1 MGVIDKKPN
10 LWKGPKYTE
19 LYVNSYVGELTL
31 ETSDYQVTDHTQT
44 LEDSGECRTTVDLQ
58 KQIDLG
64 KITRLC
70 VHNSNRTYRLKL

>member
-1 MGVIDKKPN
+1 MSKKSKPK
-10 LWKGPKYTE
+10 KGPKYTE

-44 LEDSGECRTTVDLQ
+44 LEDSGECKTIVDLQ

-64 KITRLC
+64 KITQFC
-70 VHNSNRTYRLKL
+70 SEKSNRRYRLKM